1 MQIRLRLAPV
11 LTPCLSQF
19 LLAEAFGGI
28 NSEIQ
33 RCRLSC
39 SDRRMQIRLR
49 LAPVLAPCLSQFLLA
64 EAFGGANSEYHG
76 VAYLYHA
83 HAVCILGMPEYKKAE
98 AARTGR
104 ASAFFI

>member
-11 LTPCLSQF
+11 LTPCL
-19 LLAEAFGGI
+19 L
-28 NSEIQ
+28 
-33 RCRLSC
+33 
-39 SDRRMQIRLR
+39 
-49 LAPVLAPCLSQFLLA
+49 QFLLA